1 MKSTKISFSDSLDP
15 AVTPCLGHSVQQLMS
30 SLITSRSPFETLE
43 NQSESDEPL
52 LQSEMSTSKATRKS
66 AIDFDRVL
74 QHVGPLGA
82 WQFWHLFLLFWVPM
96 CGGIAVVTFAFTGY
110 VPDYRCSIPQC
121 ENVLNAT
128 YLIDNGAYVNLT
140 LEALGHKHNKVCFSR
155 F

>member
-1 MKSTKISFSDSLDP
+1 MKYIKISFSDSLE
-15 AVTPCLGHSVQQLMS
+15 QLTS
-30 SLITSRSPFETLE
+30 SSITSRSPFETLE
-43 NQSESDEPL
+43 NQSESGEPL

>member
-1 MKSTKISFSDSLDP
+1 MQPS
-15 AVTPCLGHSVQQLMS
+15 LMS
-30 SLITSRSPFETLE
+30 SLIPSRSPLETLE
-43 NQSESDEPL
+43 NQSESAEPF
-52 LQSEMSTSKATRKS
+52 LQTEMSNSNATRKS

-110 VPDYRCSIPQC
+110 VPDYRCAIPQC
-121 ENVLNAT
+121 ENVPNAT
-128 YLIDNGAYVNLT
+128 YLNDNGAYVNLT
-140 LEALGHKHNKVCFSR
+140 LEALGHSKVCFSG

>member
-15 AVTPCLGHSVQQLMS
+15 AVTGCLGHSVQQLMS

-110 VPDYRCSIPQC
+110 VPDYRCAISQC

-140 LEALGHKHNKVCFSR
+140 LEALGHKHNKVRIS
-155 F
+155 

>member
-1 MKSTKISFSDSLDP
+1 M
-15 AVTPCLGHSVQQLMS
+15 TPCLGHSVQQLMS

-110 VPDYRCSIPQC
+110 VPDYRCAIPQC

-128 YLIDNGAYVNLT
+128 YLINNGAYVNLT
-140 LEALGHKHNKVCFSR
+140 LDALGHKHNKVCFSR